1 MQHAQVESPPVPV
14 IERRSLISTG
24 TAAGVAA
31 CHRTTILRAIQRGEL
46 EAVRLGQRGD
56 YRIPPEALL
65 AWLHPDTKED
75 R

>member
-1 MQHAQVESPPVPV
+1 MHDATLPGPVMTTSRPW
-14 IERRSLISTG
+14 L
-24 TAAGVAA
+24 TAGAAARVAS
-31 CHRTTILRAIQRGEL
+31 CHRTTITRAVQRGEL